1 MRKTEDKP
9 NAIRAATSQGLFEN
23 LQSYAVQME
32 KIQRSLD
39 DYFETKRLLFP
50 RLYFLSNEEL
60 LEILSVTD
68 LKRIQ
73 PHINK
78 CFGSI
83 NKLETSKT
91 NITHMISYEDERI
104 ELIKSVRIRG
114 ATEQWL
120 VALENQMFES
130 IKKYIKNALNEYK
143 MISLKEWIMRQP
155 GQVVLLISQ
164 LEFCNEITKCLLNN
178 QNTLNNSNILLK
190 EYHEVLIE
198 YLNTVTSFVSHE
210 MPQYKLLT
218 VENLLTIQVH
228 ARDILSGL
236 IDKNV
241 LI

>member
-1 MRKTEDKP
+1 MRRTEDKP

-60 LEILSVTD
+60 LEILSTTD
-68 LKRIQ
+68 LKKIQ

-83 NKLETSKT
+83 NKLETSTKS
-91 NITHMISYEDERI
+91 NDITHLISFENESF
-104 ELIKSVRIRG
+104 ELMKSVRVRG

-120 VALENQMFES
+120 GALENQMFES
-130 IKKYIKNALNEYK
+130 IKKHIKNAFNDIEKL
-143 MISLKEWIMRQP
+143 SLKDWILKQP

-164 LEFCNEITKCLLNN
+164 INFNKQIIKCLTSTTNDAKPNESLRNY
-178 QNTLNNSNILLK
+178 LK
-190 EYHEVLIE
+190 NLID
-198 YLNTVTSFVSHE
+198 YLNSVTNIVSNE
-210 MPQYKLLT
+210 MPISKILT
-218 VENLLTIQVH
+218 VENLLTIEVH
-228 ARDILSGL
+228 ARDILNGL
-236 IDKNV
+236 IDYNV
-241 LI
+241 S